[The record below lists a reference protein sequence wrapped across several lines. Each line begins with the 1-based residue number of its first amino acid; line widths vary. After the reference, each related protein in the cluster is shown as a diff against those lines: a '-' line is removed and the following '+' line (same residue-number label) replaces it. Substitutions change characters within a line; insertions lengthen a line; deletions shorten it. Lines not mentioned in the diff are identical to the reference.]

1 MIIKIKDFLNESIKD
16 KMIPKSKEELDKVW
30 GKLSKKLVSGVIAW
44 HDDIDNEKDALDYIE
59 QYKDVIIDLR
69 KEGWD
74 ENTLAHEIVFKEFIT
89 EKIKTRLELKEEQQK
104 KDEKK
109 YLSKKEIERLN
120 DSQRKYLVNKRKELG
135 TWNDDDLLEKF
146 KIGSYE
152 EFMKNKGTANN
163 EFGADVGDKEIE
175 GKVTNLIKMAYD
187 GNYPIKTFKMQDLYK
202 ISGWKDTEEDK
213 KYWTAYD
220 DKTKKMIPYYDLSK
234 EQQEKVTKEVNDD
247 IEKSDIDY
255 PIIVTVDKDDNPIA
269 VLDGNHR
276 VEKAHRLKRK
286 TLKGIAIPEKDILKK
301 FKKKDTN
308 LKESLRDKMKP
319 KSKDEILSIL
329 TSKDNNLIYEHDFDN
344 TDFRDGIKKI
354 MQLINSDW
362 GEINMTNSDY
372 DSDYSEI
379 YDYLEEYVKG
389 DECDYETIGGTDYKV
404 YKDKQVVFSSSDDP
418 FDPTA
423 IFYDINLGRKNK

>member
-1 MIIKIKDFLNESIKD
+1 MITKFNLYESLRDQMTPKSNKFIDDTWEKISNELIDYVKEWGDFSTSLAIKIIENKKDLILHMFSD
-16 KMIPKSKEELDKVW
+16 GYSLD
-30 GKLSKKLVSGVIAW
+30 LISHS
-44 HDDIDNEKDALDYIE
+44 
-59 QYKDVIIDLR
+59 
-69 KEGWD
+69 
-74 ENTLAHEIVFKEFIT
+74 IVFPDFNDGDLKTFET
-89 EKIKTRLELKEEQQK
+89 NKTRLELKEEQQK
-104 KDEKK
+104 KDEKR
-109 YLSKKEIERLN
+109 YLSESERKRLN
-120 DSQRKYLVNKRKELG
+120 DAQRKYLVNKRKELG

-234 EQQEKVTKEVNDD
+234 KQQEKVTKEVNDD

-286 TLKGIAIPEKDILKK
+286 TLKGISIPEEDILKK
-301 FKKKDTN
+301 FKKK
-308 LKESLRDKMKP
+308 
-319 KSKDEILSIL
+319 
-329 TSKDNNLIYEHDFDN
+329 
-344 TDFRDGIKKI
+344 
-354 MQLINSDW
+354 
-362 GEINMTNSDY
+362 
-372 DSDYSEI
+372 
-379 YDYLEEYVKG
+379 
-389 DECDYETIGGTDYKV
+389 
-404 YKDKQVVFSSSDDP
+404 
-418 FDPTA
+418 
-423 IFYDINLGRKNK
+423 

>member
-104 KDEKK
+104 KDEKR
-109 YLSKKEIERLN
+109 YLSESERERLT

-234 EQQEKVTKEVNDD
+234 KQQEKVTKEVNDD
-247 IEKSDIDY
+247 IENSDIDY